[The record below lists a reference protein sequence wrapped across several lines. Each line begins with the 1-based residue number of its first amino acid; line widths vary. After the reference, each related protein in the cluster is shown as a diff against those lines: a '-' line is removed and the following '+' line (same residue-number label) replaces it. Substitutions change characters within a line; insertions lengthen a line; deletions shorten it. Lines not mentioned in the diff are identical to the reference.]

1 MRTTRLAITIL
12 AAAALAGC
20 QKTETPEQA
29 AYRMNGEA
37 AAARPAIDAQTA
49 AYGQHF
55 SAGHADSVVA
65 IHTDDAWEMPPN
77 GPATH
82 GADALRQMFTA
93 QFQQAAGGTLALRNE
108 HLDVNGPMALTRGRY
123 NFAAPAGSPI
133 PADSGKY
140 LTHWQLVAGQWRISQ
155 VIWNSDVPLPTP
167 AAPPAR
173 RR

>member
-1 MRTTRLAITIL
+1 MRATRLAATLL

-20 QKTETPEQA
+20 QKAETPEQA
-29 AYRMNGEA
+29 ETRMAAEA

-65 IHTDDAWEMPPN
+65 IHTADAWEMPPN

-93 QFQQAAGGTLALRNE
+93 QFQQAPGGTLTLRTE
-108 HLDVNGPMALTRGRY
+108 DLEVNGPLALARGRY
-123 NFAAPAGSPI
+123 DFAAPAGSPI
-133 PADSGKY
+133 PADSGKF
-140 LTHWQLVAGQWRISQ
+140 LTDWHLVAGQWRIAQ